1 MSEEISLKCKISE
14 MKHYSLCYFSEKSVM
29 QEKNMAKKLKMELR
43 VRNRENINDELRW
56 KGQWENLKTR
66 AAE

>member
-1 MSEEISLKCKISE
+1 
-14 MKHYSLCYFSEKSVM
+14 
-29 QEKNMAKKLKMELR
+29 MAKKLKMELR
-43 VRNRENINDELRW
+43 VRNRKNINDELRW

>member
-29 QEKNMAKKLKMELR
+29 QEKKYGKEIENGTKSKKQ
-43 VRNRENINDELRW
+43 REY
-56 KGQWENLKTR
+56 K
-66 AAE
+66 